1 MRDSFCCRHIECPKY
16 GHRFMWM
23 PDNSW
28 TYYVDRKTRE
38 VYSEATCPS
47 CGAHM
52 AVIPNVYEG
61 EPEDSGS
68 IEVHTVRGL

>member
-1 MRDSFCCRHIECPKY
+1 
-16 GHRFMWM
+16 MWM

-38 VYSEATCPS
+38 VHSEATCPS